1 VSDGTT
7 RAGRALIVLVAA
19 GVAGVVGWLL
29 FVVFPG
35 NLAKLLGVLL
45 VIGVVLSGARLGS
58 RIASQ
63 RFPEYNVA
71 EIAVEGPISR
81 DGGPGRLPT
90 RPGGAG
96 ADDVVDLIEAAD
108 EDDHAK
114 ALLVKLDTPGGAVV
128 PSDDIRLAAAAFDG
142 PTVAYTTDVCASGGY
157 WIASG
162 CDELWARDASIV
174 GSIGVIGSRPNV
186 SELADQLGV
195 SYERFAAGKYKDAG
209 QPLKEM
215 SDDERAYLQRIVD
228 DYYDNFV
235 DRVAEGRDM
244 DPAAIRETEARV
256 YLGEEA
262 LDLGLVDHL
271 GTRDDVEQRVEAL
284 IDEEVS
290 VSTFE
295 PQQGLAA
302 RLRGGAQT
310 VAFALGAGI
319 ASAVSPE
326 DGFDFR
332 M

>member
-1 VSDGTT
+1 MSDGTA
-7 RAGRALIVLVAA
+7 RAGRAFIVLAAA

-35 NLAKLLGVLL
+35 TLAQLLGVVL
-45 VIGVVLSGARLGS
+45 VLGVVLSGARLGS

-71 EIAVEGPISR
+71 EVAVEGPISR

-271 GTRDDVEQRVEAL
+271 GTRDDVEDRVEAL
-284 IDEEVS
+284 IGEEVS

-310 VAFALGAGI
+310 VAFALGAGV